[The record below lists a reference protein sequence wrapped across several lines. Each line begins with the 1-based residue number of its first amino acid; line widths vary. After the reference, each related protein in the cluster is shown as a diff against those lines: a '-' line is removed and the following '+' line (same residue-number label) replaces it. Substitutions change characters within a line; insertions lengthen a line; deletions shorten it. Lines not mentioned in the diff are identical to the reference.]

1 MFSSNNYDI
10 KDFSFKYKL
19 NTRFRDL
26 DLFKHVNNVVF
37 LTYFEDA
44 RRIFFKRWNIN
55 LTNRSLIV
63 ASIKV
68 DYLSQ
73 LSHPEELIIGQKI
86 SRLGNTSF
94 DIFSVLFL
102 NNKPIC
108 ISNTTIVCYNFIKKK
123 SVSLYIE
130 IKNDYNK

>member
-1 MFSSNNYDI
+1 LIKNNFDL
-10 KDFSFKYKL
+10 KEFSFQYKL
-19 NTRFRDL
+19 NTRFRDI
-26 DLFKHVNNVVF
+26 DVFNHVNNVVF

-44 RRIFFKRWNIN
+44 RRTFFQKWNIN

-73 LSHPEELIIGQKI
+73 LKHPSELIVGQKI

-102 NNKPIC
+102 NNKPVCRAI
-108 ISNTTIVCYNFIKKK
+108 TTIVCYDFIKKK
-123 SVSLYIE
+123 SVSLYSE